1 MSSQR
6 ESTARTLIVA
16 LLVCLVCSV
25 FVAGAAVALRPTQ
38 IENRLLDKQ
47 RSILAIAGLGDAS
60 LSSTQV
66 KQMFDE
72 RIKARLV
79 DLETGKFS

>member
-6 ESTARTLIVA
+6 ESTTRTLIVA

-25 FVAGAAVALRPTQ
+25 FVAGAAVALRPIQT
-38 IENRLLDKQ
+38 ENRLLDKQ

-60 LSSTQV
+60 MSAAQI
-66 KQMFDE
+66 KQMSGN
-72 RIKARLV
+72 R
-79 DLETGKFS
+79 

>member
-6 ESTARTLIVA
+6 ESTTRTLIVA
-16 LLVCLVCSV
+16 LIVCLVCSI

-38 IENRLLDKQ
+38 TENRLLDKQ

-60 LSSTQV
+60 LSSAQEIGRASCR
-66 KQMFDE
+66 E
-72 RIKARLV
+72 RV
-79 DLETGKFS
+79 